1 VVTGVGIG
9 DDEASLAT
17 AFESG
22 TTAGGG
28 GMRMG
33 EWGIGD

>member
-1 VVTGVGIG
+1 MVTGVGVG
-9 DDEASLAT
+9 DGEASLAT

-22 TTAGGG
+22 AAAGSG

-33 EWGIGD
+33 EWGIGE